1 MILLQSDA
9 IKGKVILK
17 MLKIMERE
25 VQLENGYTCMA
36 ISNEKNPNQATS
48 MNKNEFQK
56 SFI

>member
-1 MILLQSDA
+1 MLQSDA

-48 MNKNEFQK
+48 MNKDEFLK
-56 SFI
+56 SLI